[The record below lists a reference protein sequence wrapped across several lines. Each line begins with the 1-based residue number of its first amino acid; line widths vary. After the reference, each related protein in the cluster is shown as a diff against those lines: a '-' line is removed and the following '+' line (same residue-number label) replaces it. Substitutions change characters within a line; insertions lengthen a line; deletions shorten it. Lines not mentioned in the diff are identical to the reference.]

1 MTWLE
6 YLQEIMP
13 ELQSVSIEESAIA
26 RLYAQKILVLIKEL
40 MPEAIEIGK
49 LRLQGLSD
57 AEISERIGIPRMTF
71 RDRIEVL
78 RQKLSEENLFF

>member
-13 ELQSVSIEESAIA
+13 EMQSVSIEESVVA
-26 RLYAQKILVLIKEL
+26 RLNSQRILMRIKEI

-49 LRLQGLSD
+49 LRLQGLSED
-57 AEISERIGIPRMTF
+57 EIETRIGIGRKTYAY
-71 RDRIEVL
+71 RLKVLGEVI
-78 RQKLSEENLFF
+78 SEEFTEY